1 MNLIGRLV
9 GWLLIWVGALAATGH
24 AQPPA
29 TPYALPDATTRPWTG
44 DLDGMIQR
52 RQIRILAPYSK
63 TFYFT
68 DWGAQRGLAYEIGRM
83 FEDDLNQKLKNKNIR
98 VHVVFV
104 PLDRDQIIP
113 SLLEG
118 RGDIAIANLT
128 ITPERLKQVDFTEP
142 TRRNVAEIVVT
153 GPASAPIATAQA
165 LSGQAVY
172 IRPSSS
178 FRESLEQ
185 LNAEFVKAGE
195 APVKLRLA
203 PEDLEIEDILEMVN
217 AGLVK
222 ATIADDYVAEF
233 WQKIFPKIVL
243 NKDAAIRTGG
253 EIGWMIRKDSPQL
266 KAELN
271 AFLARYP
278 EGSAQRNQL
287 LQKYWKNAKYV
298 KDAVSQEER
307 AKFERMATFFR
318 QYGGQYGLDD
328 LLMAAQGY
336 QELRLDQN
344 VKSKVGAIG
353 VMQVMPAT
361 GQELQ
366 VGDIRQMEP
375 NIHAGVKYIR
385 FMMDRYYE
393 KEPMDPL
400 NKGLFTFAAY
410 NAGPGRI
417 AQLCKEAAKRGLNPN
432 IWFNHVEQ
440 IATEKIGRETVTYVS
455 NIYKLSSGDHK
466 GRPYYILLRP
476 TPPDHVGATLVV
488 APAPGSPCYDPFGR
502 SGLVDSRRSSIMQLK
517 CILDEAMY
525 LPRTLEAAEQFPVLM
540 VCGPRQVGKWPSC
553 ICRVCP
559 SPRRRDGGSAHTI
572 FTTLPQSRIRHRAGG
587 LMEVFSWIWR
597 GSLPALT
604 TQPQLDRELF
614 GTVNNSVITED
625 KPHYIGF

>member
-1 MNLIGRLV
+1 MNHIGRLV
-9 GWLLIWVGALAATGH
+9 GWLLILAWTLAAAVH
-24 AQPPA
+24 AQTSA
-29 TPYALPDATTRPWTG
+29 TPYALPDVTTRPWTG

-52 RQIRILAPYSK
+52 RQIRILTPYSK
-63 TFYFT
+63 TFYFI
-68 DWGAQRGLAYEIGRM
+68 DRGAQRGLAYEVGRM
-83 FEDDLNQKLKNKNIR
+83 FEDDLNQKLKTKHIR

-104 PLDRDQIIP
+104 PVDRDQIIP
-113 SLLEG
+113 FLLEG
-118 RGDIAIANLT
+118 RGDIAMANLT

-153 GPASAPIATAQA
+153 GPASAPIPTVREV
-165 LSGQAVY
+165 SGQEVY
-172 IRPSSS
+172 VRPSSS

-185 LNAEFVKAGE
+185 LNAEFVKAGQ

-222 ATIADDYVAEF
+222 AAIADDYVAEF

-253 EIGWMIRKDSPQL
+253 DIAWMIRKDSPQL

-278 EGSAQRNQL
+278 QGSARRNQL

-298 KDAVSQEER
+298 KDATSQEER

-318 QYGGQYGLDD
+318 QYSGQYDLDY

-336 QELRLDQN
+336 QESRLDQN
-344 VKSKVGAIG
+344 AKSAVGAIG
-353 VMQVMPAT
+353 VMQVMPPT
-361 GQELQ
+361 GKELK

-393 KEPMDPL
+393 KEPMDPV

-410 NAGPGRI
+410 NAGPNRI
-417 AQLCKEAAKRGLNPN
+417 AQLRKEAAKRGFNPN

-440 IATEKIGRETVTYVS
+440 VAAEKIGRETVTYVS
-455 NIYKLSSGDHK
+455 NIYK
-466 GRPYYILLRP
+466 YYLAYKLLTEEQVERAK
-476 TPPDHVGATLVV
+476 VKE
-488 APAPGSPCYDPFGR
+488 S
-502 SGLVDSRRSSIMQLK
+502 LK
-517 CILDEAMY
+517 NEAG
-525 LPRTLEAAEQFPVLM
+525 Q
-540 VCGPRQVGKWPSC
+540 
-553 ICRVCP
+553 
-559 SPRRRDGGSAHTI
+559 
-572 FTTLPQSRIRHRAGG
+572 
-587 LMEVFSWIWR
+587 
-597 GSLPALT
+597 
-604 TQPQLDRELF
+604 
-614 GTVNNSVITED
+614 
-625 KPHYIGF
+625 